1 MRYLATAILIVITGC
16 AGPGTVSARRNGD
29 GILFRFAEGSHPGIH
44 LIGVS
49 VFEVESGRRGRT
61 VCGLQLKEAA
71 PSYGAPLVDW
81 VYGTD
86 PQGGDYET
94 KDCIGLAPNLVYG
107 IAGYRYD
114 HRLVLTHFVL
124 YEDGTVHEVGLRK

>member
-1 MRYLATAILIVITGC
+1 MRYIVAAILIVLGGC

-29 GILFRFAEGSHPGIH
+29 GIVFRFGEKNRPGIH
-44 LIGVS
+44 LIGVD

-61 VCGLQLKEAA
+61 VCGLQLKKAA
-71 PSYGAPLVDW
+71 QYYGAPLTEW
-81 VYGTD
+81 AYGKE

-94 KDCIGLAPNLVYG
+94 KDCIGLAPNVVYG

-114 HRLVLTHFVL
+114 HRLVWIHFVVHD
-124 YEDGTVHEVGLRK
+124 DGTVHELRSPE